1 VIGAPPLNVGATQV
15 SPIAVS
21 LVIDASLARELGG
34 SGLII
39 NAPPLPSA
47 EKAELP
53 TSFVAAT
60 IA

>member
-1 VIGAPPLNVGATQV
+1 LNVGATQV

-34 SGLII
+34 PGLII